1 MVKAN
6 RVVTLKAD
14 KTGDAPEVDQLL
26 VELGNSGRAI
36 PFLAIYPAD
45 GGRPITLEGPIT
57 PWQVFSALNKAG
69 ASKSNITENT
79 AMR

>member
-14 KTGDAPEVDQLL
+14 KTGNAPEVDHLL
-26 VELGNSGRAI
+26 MELGNSNKAI

-45 GGRPITLEGPIT
+45 GSRPITLEGPIT
-57 PWQVFSALNKAG
+57 PWQVFSALSKAG
-69 ASKSNITENT
+69 ASKRNINENT
-79 AMR
+79 VMR